1 MTAARRH
8 LFLSALAAL
17 SAALPMAAAWAVV
30 PEPPAP
36 RLSAAE
42 CEVWARELSFAQSV
56 ADHDAA
62 AFAAHLHPGAVFG
75 AKSPQ
80 PQRGRDEIARS
91 WAGIVEGKRMK
102 LSWYPAMVAIGGE
115 GDIAYS
121 SGPALYESLAPGAKQ
136 RYSIGGFQSMWHKD
150 ADGVWRVLFDDGV
163 QPQPATDA
171 QVEAFKKGR
180 LATCPKG

>member
-1 MTAARRH
+1 MTVSDRRVRFRSAAA
-8 LFLSALAAL
+8 LCLALAA
-17 SAALPMAAAWAVV
+17 SAASAQ
-30 PEPPAP
+30 AP
-36 RLSAAE
+36 SAPKLSAAE

-62 AFAAHLHPGAVFG
+62 AFAAHVHPGAVFG
-75 AKSPQ
+75 AKGPQ
-80 PQRGRDEIARS
+80 PERGREAVAKA
-91 WAGIVEGKRMK
+91 WAGLIAGKRLK

-136 RYSIGGFQSMWHKD
+136 RFSIGGFQSVWHKD

-163 QPQPATDA
+163 QPAPATDA
-171 QVEAFKKGR
+171 QVEAFRKGR
-180 LATCPKG
+180 QESCPKA

>member
-1 MTAARRH
+1 MTVPRH
-8 LFLSALAAL
+8 PFRFVAAAL
-17 SAALPMAAAWAVV
+17 LVGLPIVCASATV

-36 RLSAAE
+36 KLSAAE

-80 PQRGRDEIARS
+80 PQRGRDDIAKG
-91 WAGIVEGKRMK
+91 WKGIVEGKRLK
-102 LSWYPAMVAIGGE
+102 LSWHPTMVAIGGE

-121 SGPALYESLAPGAKQ
+121 SGPALYESLAPDAKQ
-136 RYSIGGFQSMWHKD
+136 RYSIGGFQSVWHKD
-150 ADGVWRVLFDDGV
+150 DDGVWRVLFDDGL
-163 QPQPATDA
+163 QPAPASDA
-171 QVEAFKKGR
+171 QVEAFRKSRQK
-180 LATCPKG
+180 TCPTA